1 MKLHFQVFSGSQRHV
16 SPNSSVEY
24 IQESSEYQ
32 QITTPPP
39 NSDHSYD
46 LSQDFSGSGCAR
58 WTGFTSCQNCQN
70 RIDDLRGKIKVL
82 ESLLHEARDKITQL
96 ENEVE
101 YLKNKPFQLKDIE
114 HDDNLV
120 ELYTGLPNKSMFY
133 FLLSKLLPKTEKL
146 HYYKGMNSYTVKGY
160 QAKENSKQPGRKRT
174 TTPVQEMFMT
184 LCRFRQNLS
193 EEDISYRFLK
203 NVSGECVHHSVY
215 MDYLSCQ
222 GTGGSGLL
230 AN

>member
-1 MKLHFQVFSGSQRHV
+1 MSLPILPLNISNRS
-16 SPNSSVEY
+16 
-24 IQESSEYQ
+24 YQ

-58 WTGFTSCQNCQN
+58 CTGFTSCQNCQN

-133 FLLSKLLPKTEKL
+133 FSCQSFYQRLR
-146 HYYKGMNSYTVKGY
+146 SYTITRV
-160 QAKENSKQPGRKRT
+160 
-174 TTPVQEMFMT
+174 
-184 LCRFRQNLS
+184 
-193 EEDISYRFLK
+193 
-203 NVSGECVHHSVY
+203 
-215 MDYLSCQ
+215 
-222 GTGGSGLL
+222 
-230 AN
+230 